1 MQNNL
6 HRVVTHRDDLLVT
19 HTTECAPE
27 ARTRSPLK
35 INSVYTEFEV
45 ARMRHPHYQ
54 QQHDQQL
61 SHCIHFNT
69 IVQFQRASEPIVAPL
84 VTTLLILSK
93 HSHRVSR

>member
-6 HRVVTHRDDLLVT
+6 HGIVTHRDNLLVT
-19 HTTECAPE
+19 LTTGAAPK

-69 IVQFQRASEPIVAPL
+69 IVQFQRASKLIVAPL
-84 VTTLLILSK
+84 VTTLLIVPK
-93 HSHRVSR
+93 HPS